1 MWLFEAFFTAFR
13 PVLSDSDETR
23 IAPQA
28 IYATVGGNLGRDMT
42 DTNWGHIKTVFD
54 GDRFELEGINVW
66 DCDWITTNNRIS
78 VKDPLYGQEYRMTVF
93 EIRQEDK
100 VITFAAGEFSN
111 CVWGFYQNQ
120 SRK

>member
-1 MWLFEAFFTAFR
+1 
-13 PVLSDSDETR
+13 
-23 IAPQA
+23 
-28 IYATVGGNLGRDMT
+28 MT